1 MLACNPAKD
10 REAALQRVASPLH
23 ALPTPNQQAHLTTN
37 SCCVAAPSDNA
48 AALLWLISLA
58 FPFFGVIND
67 VLGAFTTTFEV
78 IPAAQRCL
86 RPSLPRR
93 AAKPQSRHLLFPAT
107 FPAPP
112 E

>member
-1 MLACNPAKD
+1 MCRGRQRNCEAVARVVVEACH
-10 REAALQRVASPLH
+10 LLMSPY
-23 ALPTPNQQAHLTTN
+23 
-37 SCCVAAPSDNA
+37 
-48 AALLWLISLA
+48 
-58 FPFFGVIND
+58 VIND